1 MRGCHLTLSAL
12 LAAALLSMQSGPA
25 GAAAPPAK
33 TEPVAYRLSP
43 ELDAAGALTAL
54 KVEIRF
60 REGPSGQTRLAWTKE
75 WAGDSELSSH
85 ARDMKISGGEA
96 TADGPGAWV
105 IRAAPGAPIT
115 ASYRVVSAYDHD
127 PTDEDSK
134 QSKPVVRP
142 IWFYAVGEALF
153 AAPQGQ
159 EKSPATFVWD
169 GAPKDFGF
177 ASDLEHLA
185 RPGRAA
191 ARAGTVDD
199 VIESIVVGGRDLRT
213 FERRYNGARVRV
225 AMMGRYGFD
234 DAAFANQ
241 VFQVLRVERDVW
253 KDRASPF
260 LVTMS
265 PTLGAP
271 GRISYGGTGRADAF
285 ALWVDTTTK
294 MDGLRWLLA
303 HEYFHT
309 WNPKQLGDLGGES
322 VEAAGYWF
330 SEGFTDYYAWELM
343 RRSHQFAPE
352 AFAGQ
357 WNSMLRAYA
366 VSPVRDKP
374 NSLIVS
380 DFWTSQAVQKLPYQR
395 GAILAAVLER
405 QARAHGTSLDAVLL
419 EMRRLAARPGETRH
433 ADVLFPVAY
442 RSVVGADLGDLLARH
457 IVAGEP
463 LALPA
468 DAFGRCFQIK
478 TVEIAPFERGWDS
491 AATRKADNVVTGLRD
506 DSPAYAAG
514 LRNGM
519 KIIEFLEG
527 DSDNSAV
534 AVLLKVQPPEGPE
547 RLVRFFP
554 AGKTRL
560 PAQQLEPVPGCKG

>member
-1 MRGCHLTLSAL
+1 MRGRCLGLRGLFAAACLSL
-12 LAAALLSMQSGPA
+12 LAVPV
-25 GAAAPPAK
+25 AAAPAAAV
-33 TEPVAYRLSP
+33 PVAYRLSP
-43 ELDAAGALTAL
+43 EFDAAGALTAL

-60 REGPSGQTRLAWTKE
+60 REGPSGKTRLAWADD
-75 WAGDSELSSH
+75 WAGDNALYAH
-85 ARDMKISGGEA
+85 ARDMKIEGGDA
-96 TADGPGAWV
+96 TPDGPGGWS
-105 IRAAPGAPIT
+105 IRAAPGTPIVAT
-115 ASYRVVSAYDHD
+115 YRVVSAYDHD
-127 PTDEDSK
+127 PTDDDSK
-134 QSKPVVRP
+134 QSKPAVRP
-142 IWFYAVGEALF
+142 TWFYAVGEALF
-153 AAPQGQ
+153 ATPQDQQKAPATFEWTGAPQG
-159 EKSPATFVWD
+159 
-169 GAPKDFGF
+169 FGF

-185 RPGRAA
+185 RPGEKAQRP
-191 ARAGTVDD
+191 GTVED
-199 VIESIVVGGRDLRT
+199 VVESVVAGGRDMLV
-213 FERRYNGARVRV
+213 FEQRPDGARIRV
-225 AMMGRYGFD
+225 AILGRYGFD
-234 DAAFANQ
+234 DATFANQ
-241 VFQVLRVERDVW
+241 VFQVLKAERGFW

-294 MDGLRWLLA
+294 LDGLRWLLA

-309 WNPKQLGDLGGES
+309 WNPEKLGKLADGS

-405 QARAHGTSLDAVLL
+405 QAQAHGRSLDAVLR
-419 EMRRLAARPGETRH
+419 EMRRVAARPGETRH
-433 ADVLFPVAY
+433 ADALFPVAY
-442 RSVVGADLGDLLARH
+442 RSVVGVDLDDLLAKH

-468 DAFGRCFQIK
+468 DAFGPCFQIK

-491 AATRKADNVVTGLRD
+491 AATRKAGNVVTGLRD